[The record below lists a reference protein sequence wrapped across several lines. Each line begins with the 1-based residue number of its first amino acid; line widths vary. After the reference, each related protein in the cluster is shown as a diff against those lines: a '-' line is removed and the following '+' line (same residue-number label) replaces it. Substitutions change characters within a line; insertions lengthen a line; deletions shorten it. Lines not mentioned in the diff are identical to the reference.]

1 MGRDTPLTRYALDT
15 NILVYDAGV
24 ARAPG
29 DDAKVTLC
37 RELIDELLERRPAI
51 VLSVHALAE
60 LHQILTRFG
69 GRSTEQAMRSVER
82 WSRLATVLPVA
93 GATMALACELT
104 ERSKLQIF
112 DAIIIASVAESTDIF
127 LTEDLSDGQKLL
139 GVLVRNPL
147 KRGFRVS

>member
-1 MGRDTPLTRYALDT
+1 
-15 NILVYDAGV
+15 
-24 ARAPG
+24 
-29 DDAKVTLC
+29 
-37 RELIDELLERRPAI
+37 
-51 VLSVHALAE
+51 
-60 LHQILTRFG
+60 
-69 GRSTEQAMRSVER
+69 
-82 WSRLATVLPVA
+82 
-93 GATMALACELT
+93 MALACELT